1 MTEAIEK
8 REATDEL
15 IDGLLAISLLTHRMA
30 KVLSDYEK
38 KGDKTH
44 DERTGCN
51 TCHNRRVHCY
61 PAV

>member
-1 MTEAIEK
+1 MTETIEK

-51 TCHNRRVHCY
+51 ACQNGRVHCY